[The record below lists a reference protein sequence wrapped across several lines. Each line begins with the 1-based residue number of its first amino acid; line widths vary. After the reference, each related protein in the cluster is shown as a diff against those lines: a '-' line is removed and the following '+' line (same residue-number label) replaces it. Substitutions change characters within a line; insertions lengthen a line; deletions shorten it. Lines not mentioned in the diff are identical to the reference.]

1 MIPSLLHYLSG
12 NISADGTFY
21 EVKDLPGTRQ
31 LYCINGFING
41 EKKRKRCKK
50 VLQKYERMKR
60 LTSFLLITMDFED
73 QTYGRQLFYEA
84 VFKFGNITNERVNEL
99 YQETIPNLLPAI
111 EI

>member
-1 MIPSLLHYLSG
+1 
-12 NISADGTFY
+12 
-21 EVKDLPGTRQ
+21 
-31 LYCINGFING
+31 
-41 EKKRKRCKK
+41 
-50 VLQKYERMKR
+50 
-60 LTSFLLITMDFED
+60 MDFED